1 MCNLCELWLLAHYL
15 QMSELLNYLMC
26 YLMHWRDMK
35 MSKESPQLYL
45 SHDFKDLYEKA
56 PVDSMLR
63 KLLLDYLV

>member
-1 MCNLCELWLLAHYL
+1 
-15 QMSELLNYLMC
+15 MSELLNYLMC